1 MCRTVDTVLTREV
14 VCAHEDTHREL
25 VKLLAGRRVSAVPVV
40 DDHRHV
46 LRPGDDIDDDL
57 SPALAKAFARQG
69 CEPWRTGAGKRPAGA
84 DRAGPVDLGRST
96 VRRTLRC
103 AGGGGRATARGSPRR
118 PPS

>member
-46 LRPGDDIDDDL
+46 LRPGYDIDDDL
-57 SPALAKAFARQG
+57 CPALAKAFARQG
-69 CEPWRTGAGKRPAGA
+69 CEPLANGSREEAG
-84 DRAGPVDLGRST
+84 
-96 VRRTLRC
+96 RR
-103 AGGGGRATARGSPRR
+103 
-118 PPS
+118 